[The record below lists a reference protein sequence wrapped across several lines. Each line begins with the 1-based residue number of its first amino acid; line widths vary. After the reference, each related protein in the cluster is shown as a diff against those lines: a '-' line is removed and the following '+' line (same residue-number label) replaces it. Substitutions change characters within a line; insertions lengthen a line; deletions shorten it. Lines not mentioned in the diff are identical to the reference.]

1 MSAST
6 EKKNRQAA
14 REAGTDKKT
23 LAAQAEAKKKARS
36 KLRWTLGTIG
46 VVILIAAILFLNS
59 SFLYTGTTALTIGG
73 EGFSPA
79 RVSYSYANQ
88 YYTWANQY
96 GSYASLF
103 GLDTSAGIAG
113 LGSQSCP
120 MLEGGTWRDYF
131 LDAASQELTQT
142 KALLDY
148 AAEKSITLDEDEIA
162 QVDAG
167 FEGLDEYVK
176 GLGYGSVDK
185 FFAASYGTG
194 VTKALVRQAGLDS
207 ALASKVLT
215 QMSDS
220 FQYTDA
226 ELEEYYKGLEGA
238 SDIFGLAYYYVA
250 AETVETTA
258 EDGTAS
264 SAPTEETLAA
274 AKATADAI
282 LAAYESGFAPAGP
295 VTGDEPV
302 TGEAA
307 GEDEAVTGEAA
318 AEDETVTGEA
328 AAEDETVTGE
338 AAAEDKAV
346 TGETAAEDKAVTG
359 ETAAE
364 DKAAEPLRFGDAAM
378 DAAADRFD
386 EAVASQV
393 DGARST
399 RSSTTKGSSLGAYKD
414 WMTGS
419 RQLGD
424 AAVIE
429 NDGSGYYVVL
439 FLSRDDNHYPL
450 AQVRHI
456 LVKAEADES
465 GAYTEEAKAA
475 AREKAEEIYAQWQ
488 AGDKTEDSFAAL
500 ANEMSED
507 AGSNT
512 RGGLYD
518 AVAKNQMVEEFDAFC
533 FGGHKPGD
541 TAIVYG
547 ETSSYAGYHIMY
559 YVGEGQL
566 YSDYIAESAMRSE
579 ALQAWLTE
587 LSSGYEA
594 VTGFGYRLVG

>member
-220 FQYTDA
+220 FQYTEA

-258 EDGTAS
+258 EDGTAF

-318 AEDETVTGEA
+318 AEDKAVTGEA
-328 AAEDETVTGE
+328 AADDE
-338 AAAEDKAV
+338 
-346 TGETAAEDKAVTG
+346 
-359 ETAAE
+359 
-364 DKAAEPLRFGDAAM
+364 AAEPLRFGDAAM

-518 AVAKNQMVEEFDAFC
+518 AVAKNQMVKEFDAFC
-533 FGGHKPGD
+533 FEGHKPGD

>member
-36 KLRWTLGTIG
+36 QLRWTLGTIG

-131 LDAASQELTQT
+131 LDAAGQELTQT

-220 FQYTDA
+220 FQYTEA

-307 GEDEAVTGEAA
+307 ADDKA
-318 AEDETVTGEA
+318 
-328 AAEDETVTGE
+328 VTGE

-346 TGETAAEDKAVTG
+346 TGEAAAEDKAVTG
-359 ETAAE
+359 EAAADDE
-364 DKAAEPLRFGDAAM
+364 AAEPLRFGDAAM

-518 AVAKNQMVEEFDAFC
+518 AVAKNQMVKEFDAFC
-533 FGGHKPGD
+533 FEGHKPGD

>member
-131 LDAASQELTQT
+131 LDAAGQELTQT

-207 ALASKVLT
+207 ALASKVLS

-307 GEDEAVTGEAA
+307 GEDETVTGEAAADDEAVTGEAA
-318 AEDETVTGEA
+318 AYDKAVTGEA
-328 AAEDETVTGE
+328 AADDE
-338 AAAEDKAV
+338 
-346 TGETAAEDKAVTG
+346 
-359 ETAAE
+359 
-364 DKAAEPLRFGDAAM
+364 AAEPLRFGDAAM

-393 DGARST
+393 DGALST

-518 AVAKNQMVEEFDAFC
+518 AVAKNQMVKEFDAFC
-533 FGGHKPGD
+533 FEGHKPGD

>member
-131 LDAASQELTQT
+131 LDAAGQELTQT

-307 GEDEAVTGEAA
+307 
-318 AEDETVTGEA
+318 
-328 AAEDETVTGE
+328 
-338 AAAEDKAV
+338 AEDKAV
-346 TGETAAEDKAVTG
+346 TGEAAADDE
-359 ETAAE
+359 
-364 DKAAEPLRFGDAAM
+364 AAEPLRFGDAAM

-518 AVAKNQMVEEFDAFC
+518 AVAKNQMVKEFDAFC
-533 FGGHKPGD
+533 FEGHKPGD

>member
-131 LDAASQELTQT
+131 LDAAGQELTQT

-318 AEDETVTGEA
+318 AED
-328 AAEDETVTGE
+328 
-338 AAAEDKAV
+338 KAV
-346 TGETAAEDKAVTG
+346 TGETAAED
-359 ETAAE
+359 E
-364 DKAAEPLRFGDAAM
+364 AAEPLRFGDAAM

-518 AVAKNQMVEEFDAFC
+518 AVAKNQMVKEFDAFC

>member
-23 LAAQAEAKKKARS
+23 LAAQAEARKKARS

-220 FQYTDA
+220 FQYTEA

-318 AEDETVTGEA
+318 ADDEA
-328 AAEDETVTGE
+328 VTGE

-346 TGETAAEDKAVTG
+346 TGEAAADDE
-359 ETAAE
+359 
-364 DKAAEPLRFGDAAM
+364 AAEPLRFGDAAM

-488 AGDKTEDSFAAL
+488 AGDRTEDSFAAL

-518 AVAKNQMVEEFDAFC
+518 AVAKNQMVKEFDAFC
-533 FGGHKPGD
+533 FEGHKPGD

>member
-88 YYTWANQY
+88 YYTWVNQY

-207 ALASKVLT
+207 ALASKVLS

-307 GEDEAVTGEAA
+307 GEDE
-318 AEDETVTGEA
+318 TVTGEA
-328 AAEDETVTGE
+328 AGEDETVTGE

-346 TGETAAEDKAVTG
+346 TGEAAADDE
-359 ETAAE
+359 
-364 DKAAEPLRFGDAAM
+364 AAEPLRFGDAAM

-393 DGARST
+393 DGALST

-518 AVAKNQMVEEFDAFC
+518 AVAKNQMVKEFDAFC
-533 FGGHKPGD
+533 FEGHKPGD

>member
-307 GEDEAVTGEAA
+307 
-318 AEDETVTGEA
+318 
-328 AAEDETVTGE
+328 
-338 AAAEDKAV
+338 AEDKAV
-346 TGETAAEDKAVTG
+346 TGETAAED
-359 ETAAE
+359 E
-364 DKAAEPLRFGDAAM
+364 AAEPLRFGDAAM

-518 AVAKNQMVEEFDAFC
+518 AVAKNQMVKEFDAFC